1 MIAYLVVTAFVLV
14 VVGGPIALHARALL
28 RLEDTGRHCAC
39 DARGLPRPTAYGRH
53 DGSIVVSERD
63 EVLVRPANGRYLGTQ
78 PRRTPYPTAADPMV
92 PLETDDD
99 PPWDVSTRQQPA
111 LDDAPVYGEAPVATV
126 LEAERRDVNYPC
138 CVHCGGF
145 VCDRPYHPAP
155 CDEDGC
161 QLDVDEAERQ
171 YALAMGP
178 DGCEEAR

>member
-1 MIAYLVVTAFVLV
+1 MTATIIGCVLAAVASAALVCLAVACMQ
-14 VVGGPIALHARALL
+14 GN
-28 RLEDTGRHCAC
+28 GRHCAPRRAALLVWA
-39 DARGLPRPTAYGRH
+39 DAPVPAQRRP
-53 DGSIVVSERD
+53 V
-63 EVLVRPANGRYLGTQ
+63 NGRYLGTM

-178 DGCEEAR
+178 DGCEET